1 MMFLKIS
8 PSEVEGFDAGYFQ
21 EAHHNTREDVFFF
34 SKRNITY
41 LGFLTNKNKFKVSKN
56 IWKRASKLNL
66 NWMKIENIPKK
77 VELLVIYIKE
87 ILLSIGK

>member
-34 SKRNITY
+34 
-41 LGFLTNKNKFKVSKN
+41 L
-56 IWKRASKLNL
+56 
-66 NWMKIENIPKK
+66 
-77 VELLVIYIKE
+77 KE
-87 ILLSIGK
+87 ILLTWDS

>member
-21 EAHHNTREDVFFF
+21 EAHHNTREAFFF
-34 SKRNITY
+34 LKEILSTY